1 MNLPLSPGDGYLRT
15 EQLVK
20 RFDDVIAVDEVS
32 LSIKKGEIFALL
44 GSSG

>member
-1 MNLPLSPGDGYLRT
+1 MNASLPPGEGYLRT

-20 RFDDVIAVDEVS
+20 RFDDVLAVDAVS
-32 LSIKKGEIFALL
+32 LSIDKGEIFALL